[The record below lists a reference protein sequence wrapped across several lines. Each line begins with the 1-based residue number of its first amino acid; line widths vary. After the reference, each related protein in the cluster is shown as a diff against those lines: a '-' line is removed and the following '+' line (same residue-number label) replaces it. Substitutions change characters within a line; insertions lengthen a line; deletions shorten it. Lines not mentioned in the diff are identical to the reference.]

1 MFAKRENNKEQEILK
16 ALSNAYT
23 SYNFANWNYGRADMN
38 VGTFLVD
45 GCIESSKKLN
55 FIATII
61 GKGLLE
67 DNSDAKV
74 ASLLFQKLYTE
85 GFSGGHFKQEIQ
97 NNFKEIL
104 PPKSIE
110 RLNDGASMA
119 DCMKS
124 ICIYEQVVGMQ
135 Q

>member
-1 MFAKRENNKEQEILK
+1 MARTVKCR
-16 ALSNAYT
+16 
-23 SYNFANWNYGRADMN
+23 
-38 VGTFLVD
+38 
-45 GCIESSKKLN
+45 
-55 FIATII
+55 
-61 GKGLLE
+61 
-67 DNSDAKV
+67 
-74 ASLLFQKLYTE
+74 LFQKLYTE

-104 PPKSIE
+104 PQKSIE
-110 RLNDGASMA
+110 RLNDGVSMA